1 MRTDV
6 FHETIKKWGSSMQ
19 LLMFIE
25 ESSEL
30 NKEIIKY
37 FRGDKNEH
45 LILEEMA
52 DVYIMLEQMKFVFN
66 FEKKKLQDIIDK
78 KINRIERR
86 LNEQ

>member
-66 FEKKKLQDIIDK
+66 FEEKKLQDIIDK